1 MTTGASF
8 FPRDRGALASFA
20 LLAAG
25 LALYLLL
32 FRDAINP
39 RSLAIRLSFLFY
51 RPPAPFPPS
60 SYGVLYAPGAAGPLP
75 SLRRWNVESRW
86 RKNGVISVVTP

>member
-1 MTTGASF
+1 
-8 FPRDRGALASFA
+8 
-20 LLAAG
+20 
-25 LALYLLL
+25 
-32 FRDAINP
+32 
-39 RSLAIRLSFLFY
+39 LSFLFY